1 MKHTRKNSRKG
12 AGLFDMAKSIA
23 SNPDLRNYVK
33 NETMDYLD
41 KKTSS
46 SAAPPPPPPSQS
58 ISEEDKQFLQDMK
71 SLINTKGGR
80 RKSKTLRRKFDK
92 CVKAVRKT
100 VKARKGSTKKQAAYA
115 ICTASILK
123 EHGRK

>member
-1 MKHTRKNSRKG
+1 VKEV
-12 AGLFDMAKSIA
+12 A
-23 SNPDLRNYVK
+23 SNPDLRRQA
-33 NETMDYLD
+33 LD
-41 KKTSS
+41 IADTAMTEKSS
-46 SAAPPPPPPSQS
+46 SPPTKQLPSP
-58 ISEEDKQFLQDMK
+58 EELKALLEQQGMK
-71 SLINTKGGR
+71 LPSGGR